1 MSDYE
6 AVISWKRGSDEKYT
20 DQKYSRE
27 HKWEFEGGLSIPAS
41 PSHHIVPLPYSN
53 PDFIDPEQAFVAS
66 LSSCHMLFFL
76 DLCSREGFVVDDY
89 TDHAVGTLERIGR
102 NKMAM
107 TKVILKPEAHY
118 SGEKRPTPEDLD
130 RIHHKSHELCF
141 IANSVTTEIVTEIIS

>member
-6 AVISWKRGSDEKYT
+6 AVISWKRGEQEKYT
-20 DQKYSRE
+20 DQKYSRV
-27 HKWEFEGGLSIPAS
+27 HQWRFDGGLTIPAS
-41 PSHHIVPLPYSN
+41 PSHHIVPVPYSN
-53 PDFIDPEQAFVAS
+53 PDYIDPEQAFVAS

-107 TKVILKPEAHY
+107 TKVILKP
-118 SGEKRPTPEDLD
+118 
-130 RIHHKSHELCF
+130 
-141 IANSVTTEIVTEIIS
+141 